1 MSHNRTP
8 YDPQRPGYSAPSGP
22 AGPGGPPPY
31 GPTPTPRRDGP
42 AYGQP
47 AYGQQ
52 PGPYAQQSPSA
63 QQGGLGQPGPHGQG
77 TGSQAF
83 GPYGQAP
90 QGGPYGQHHAGQ
102 PSGQPGGQ
110 WGAGG
115 GASYDVLESE
125 ERRGPRWMMVALA
138 ALLVLVVG
146 GGGGAF
152 AYNVLSG
159 RGTQPEDV
167 LPGNAINYVRFDLD
181 PAGDQK
187 VALLNLARKFPEL
200 RERLGQGDDLRK
212 SLFEALQKEDD
223 DLSDVVYET
232 DIEPWLG
239 DRLGVAQVP
248 GTDGG
253 DTETVVA
260 LQIKG
265 DEETV
270 RKALDKMGSEDDETG
285 YAFTDDYLIIAETQ
299 SLADRFAQAGA
310 ESSLASNQRFAD
322 DMDALGQPGILSFW
336 ADLAKAA
343 KSRQGVT
350 LPEVPV
356 GPAEVTGRLVGAL
369 SFETN
374 AVQLKAVVRG
384 VEDVPQVNGSVR
396 LGELPSSTIAALSVA
411 GAGQAFEQQW
421 PQLRK
426 MIESTGMISEFD
438 SSLRAIESQFGI
450 TIPGDIVT
458 LLGEELTIAV
468 DERGLSDAMLAG
480 SETGTPPSQPPL
492 VGIRSTT
499 DVKKAEGVL
508 GKLQE
513 LVAATGAPITLATAT
528 GSDSAVIATTQEY
541 AKELVRGGD
550 LGSNE
555 AFQAAVVDVDKAHFA
570 MFADL
575 DKLEKL
581 YGQAVPPERMENLEP
596 LRAVGMSGTTTADG
610 GTFTVRVLVN

>member
-1 MSHNRTP
+1 
-8 YDPQRPGYSAPSGP
+8 
-22 AGPGGPPPY
+22 
-31 GPTPTPRRDGP
+31 
-42 AYGQP
+42 
-47 AYGQQ
+47 
-52 PGPYAQQSPSA
+52 
-63 QQGGLGQPGPHGQG
+63 
-77 TGSQAF
+77 
-83 GPYGQAP
+83 
-90 QGGPYGQHHAGQ
+90 
-102 PSGQPGGQ
+102 
-110 WGAGG
+110 
-115 GASYDVLESE
+115 
-125 ERRGPRWMMVALA
+125 MMVALA